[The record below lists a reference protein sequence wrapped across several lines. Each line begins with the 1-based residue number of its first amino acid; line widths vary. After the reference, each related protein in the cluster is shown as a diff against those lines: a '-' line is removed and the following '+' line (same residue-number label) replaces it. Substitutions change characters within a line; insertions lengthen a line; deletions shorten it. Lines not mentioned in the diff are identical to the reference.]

1 MVFTYLNIEK
11 ELNIMRILQSLGL
24 LVLCAFAAHGNVKVV
39 TTLPDLADLTKQIG
53 GEKVQVDFIVR
64 GNQNPHFVDVKPSY
78 MLKLKSADI
87 FLMIGMEL
95 ELWAQ
100 QLIDGSRNDRL
111 LVVDLSRPI
120 QKLEVPVKVDAS
132 QGDVHRYG
140 NPHYWLDPRNVRV
153 IVEQIVS
160 SLTKVSPADETL
172 FRTNAENY
180 LKRLDLKIAEWEATM
195 KPFRGS
201 KLITFHRSWTYFA
214 NWLGLD
220 VVDQVEPKPGIQPSP
235 SHTAQL
241 IRKVR
246 EGGIK
251 AIIVEPFYDTSA
263 PEQIARATDVKI
275 LRLATS
281 VGGVEQAKDYIS
293 LMDYNIATLAEAL
306 K

>member
-1 MVFTYLNIEK
+1 MKAYLY
-11 ELNIMRILQSLGL
+11 LSLI
-24 LVLCAFAAHGNVKVV
+24 VLCACASQAEVKVV
-39 TTLPDLADLTKQIG
+39 TTLPDLADLTEQVG
-53 GEKVQVDFIVR
+53 GEKVRVDFIVR
-64 GNQNPHFVDVKPSY
+64 GNQNPHYVDVKPSF
-78 MLKLKSADI
+78 MLKLKSADV
-87 FLMIGMEL
+87 FLMIGLEL

-100 QLIDGSRNDRL
+100 QIIDGSRNDRL
-111 LVVDLSRPI
+111 LVVDLSQPI
-120 QKLEVPVKVDAS
+120 QKLEVPAKVDAS
-132 QGDVHRYG
+132 QGDVHRFG

-153 IVEQIVS
+153 ILDEIIAA
-160 SLTKVSPADETL
+160 LARVSPADEQL
-172 FRTNAENY
+172 FRVNAANY
-180 LKRLDLKIAEWEATM
+180 LKKLDAKIVEWEATM
-195 KPFRGS
+195 MPYKGS

-214 NWLGLD
+214 RWLGLD

-263 PEQIARATDVKI
+263 PEQIARAADVKI

-281 VGGVEQAKDYIS
+281 VGGVEAAKDYIS
-293 LMDYNIATLAEAL
+293 LMDYNIATLVAAL

>member
-1 MVFTYLNIEK
+1 
-11 ELNIMRILQSLGL
+11 MRVPFL
-24 LVLCAFAAHGNVKVV
+24 LLLPLFAVASHADVKVV

-78 MLKLKSADI
+78 MLKLKSADV
-87 FLMIGMEL
+87 FLMIGLEL

-100 QLIDGSRNDRL
+100 QIIDGSRNDRL
-111 LVVDLSRPI
+111 VVVDLSRPI
-120 QKLEVPVKVDAS
+120 EKMEVPTKVDAS

-153 IVEQIVS
+153 ILDEIVA
-160 SLTKVSPADETL
+160 SLTRVSPADEQL
-172 FRTNAENY
+172 FRANAERY
-180 LKRLDLKIAEWEATM
+180 LKKLDAKIAEWEATM

-246 EGGIK
+246 DGGIK
-251 AIIVEPFYDTSA
+251 AIVVEPFYDTSA
-263 PEQIARATDVKI
+263 PEQIARATEVKI
-275 LRLATS
+275 VRLATS
-281 VGGVEQAKDYIS
+281 VGGVDQAKDYIS
-293 LMDYNIATLAEAL
+293 LMDYNIATLAAAL

>member
-1 MVFTYLNIEK
+1 
-11 ELNIMRILQSLGL
+11 MRVPFL
-24 LVLCAFAAHGNVKVV
+24 LLLPLFVVASHADVKVV

-78 MLKLKSADI
+78 MLKLKSADV
-87 FLMIGMEL
+87 FLMIGLEL

-100 QLIDGSRNDRL
+100 QIIDGSRNDRL
-111 LVVDLSRPI
+111 VVVDLSRPI
-120 QKLEVPVKVDAS
+120 EKMEVPTKVDAS

-153 IVEQIVS
+153 ILDEIVA
-160 SLTKVSPADETL
+160 SLAKVSPADEQI
-172 FRTNAENY
+172 FRANAERY
-180 LKRLDLKIAEWEATM
+180 LKKLDAKIAEWEATM

-246 EGGIK
+246 DGGIK
-251 AIIVEPFYDTSA
+251 AIVVEPFYDTSA
-263 PEQIARATDVKI
+263 PEQIARATEVKI
-275 LRLATS
+275 VRLATS
-281 VGGVEQAKDYIS
+281 VGGVDQAEDYIS
-293 LMDYNIATLAEAL
+293 LMDYNIATLAAAL